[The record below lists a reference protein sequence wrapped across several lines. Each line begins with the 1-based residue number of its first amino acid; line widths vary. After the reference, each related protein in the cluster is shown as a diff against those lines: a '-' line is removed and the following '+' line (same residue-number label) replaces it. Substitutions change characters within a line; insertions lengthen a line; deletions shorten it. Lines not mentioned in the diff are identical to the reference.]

1 MYIQHQP
8 EASKQLGFD
17 KTNII
22 LYALPS
28 FNQASGVGAE
38 AKVWSFIFIMIIE
51 SGMVSFAIQLIRIVL
66 TVLELDAFKII
77 VGINEMFNVIIRSV
91 ISTFHRS
98 AEIISREYHPPSSFC
113 KW

>member
-8 EASKQLGFD
+8 EASKRLGFD

-22 LYALPS
+22 LYALPR
-28 FNQASGVGAE
+28 FNQTSGVGGAE

-51 SGMVSFAIQLIRIVL
+51 SGMVPFALQLIVL

-77 VGINEMFNVIIRSV
+77 INMVCSM
-91 ISTFHRS
+91 
-98 AEIISREYHPPSSFC
+98 
-113 KW
+113 